1 MESVPAAGFDQALQG
16 QTPGLMVMSNSGEPS
31 KGSGFSN
38 PWNQLHHFRYLP
50 LVHSGRCTHFQQ

>member
-31 KGSGFSN
+31 KAAAFKSVEPTPSLQV
-38 PWNQLHHFRYLP
+38 PLP
-50 LVHSGRCTHFQQ
+50 CSFGRCTHFQQ